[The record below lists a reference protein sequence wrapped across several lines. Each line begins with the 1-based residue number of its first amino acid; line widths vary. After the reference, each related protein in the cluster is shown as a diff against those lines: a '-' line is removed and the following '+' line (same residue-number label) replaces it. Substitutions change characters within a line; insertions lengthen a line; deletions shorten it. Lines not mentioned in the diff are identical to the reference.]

1 MPCSAPVGSTQY
13 WFGPEVRDNSAM
25 ELIISSSA
33 YLILIGGILTY
44 LRLREN
50 KHPSPEAIE
59 ELVES

>member
-1 MPCSAPVGSTQY
+1 
-13 WFGPEVRDNSAM
+13 M